1 MGLKGFFKRSACVA
15 MAAGAMT
22 TGLILGRADHLSG
35 AATSTPTVA
44 TWAEQPQTPPNYI
57 FPFMSLTYFSVAN
70 ISEFQYLMYRPLY
83 WFGNG
88 TTPGLNENLS
98 LADQPAYTNN
108 NSTLTINLKDYKWS
122 NGETVTTQ
130 DVMFFLNMLHAE
142 KANWAG
148 VRPRWRQ
155 HPRLHQECDH
165 RQPDPDDIAADDL
178 GQHVLVHLQ
187 PVGPDH
193 AVPDGL
199 GHRPQPAALPDQAGA
214 PRPHSARPTPPAP
227 RSTPS
232 CPTRRGT
239 TRPTRRRPTTR
250 CRPTPPTRSGRWSTG
265 RGT

>member
-1 MGLKGFFKRSACVA
+1 
-15 MAAGAMT
+15 MT
-22 TGLILGRADHLSG
+22 TGLFLAGPITSSG

-44 TWAEQPQTPPNYI
+44 SWAEQPQTPPNYI

-142 KANWAG
+142 KANWAAYAPG
-148 VRPRWRQ
+148 GASIPDSIKSVTIDSPTQ
-155 HPRLHQECDH
+155 MTLH
-165 RQPDPDDIAADDL
+165 ADDL

-199 GHRPQPAALPDQAGA
+199 GHDLNRAALPDQAGV

>member
-1 MGLKGFFKRSACVA
+1 
-15 MAAGAMT
+15 MAGPIT
-22 TGLILGRADHLSG
+22 SSG

-44 TWAEQPQTPPNYI
+44 SWAEQPQTPPNYI

-142 KANWAG
+142 KANWAAYAPGGASIPDSIKSVTIDSPTQMTLQLTTSVNTFWYTYNQLGQITPFPMAWDTTSTGGAPGIRRVLLGRIRHGRRRLHRGLHLPVQPGG
-148 VRPRWRQ
+148 VRPG
-155 HPRLHQECDH
+155 
-165 RQPDPDDIAADDL
+165 QPEGGQQRAADL
-178 GQHVLVHLQ
+178 RH
-187 PVGPDH
+187 
-193 AVPDGL
+193 
-199 GHRPQPAALPDQAGA
+199 QPALAGGRRAVAPDQL
-214 PRPHSARPTPPAP
+214 
-227 RSTPS
+227 
-232 CPTRRGT
+232 
-239 TRPTRRRPTTR
+239 
-250 CRPTPPTRSGRWSTG
+250 
-265 RGT
+265 